1 MNYTAN
7 KSVENINKQYNAM
20 ENSLPSIAGLPIIA
34 AQINGAGQIRWSSE
48 LFGKFFKSSLKNISE
63 LFDPS
68 IDLKAKF
75 NEAKAFNMPLK
86 ICEEFK
92 SLQSYSFKFIPNSQ
106 NDEFGFFVL
115 IENTTEL
122 EKERLTKQ
130 ILLNISHAEI
140 TCKDLESFFSI
151 IQQELNTLFD
161 AQNFFIVLWDKLKK
175 TLKLS
180 FFKDKYDSFD
190 NFPSGKTISSYVIE
204 NEKSL
209 LTTEVEINRLCS
221 EGAFEIIGTPAKAW
235 MGVPLKSDDDF
246 IGIMVVQSYLS
257 TSAYTR
263 DDLRLMEHIAD
274 QIAIALKRKER
285 EESLKISKE
294 KAIEADK
301 LKSTFLA
308 NMSHEI
314 RTPMNSIVGFS
325 ELITRKTI
333 STEKKEIYANYIGNS
348 SKSLLALIDDI
359 IDIAKIE
366 AGQLKIIKSA
376 VQVNGALNELQ
387 TYYCA
392 EIKRDANKNIDLKT
406 HQAVD
411 NDNFA
416 ILCDPIRLKQI
427 LTNLISNALKFTIK
441 GLIEVGYVIPNNATI
456 IFYVQDSGIG
466 ISHDKQ
472 SVIFDRFRQGDDSI
486 TRKYGG
492 TGLGL
497 AISKKLVELMGG
509 RIWVESEADRGA
521 TFYFSLPLIIP
532 NASEWHFD
540 GVQRQPSGSFMNLTI
555 LIAEDEDLNFMFL
568 QEVLS
573 PTKVNIIRAL
583 NGKEAIEMVK
593 SNPKIDVVL
602 MDIQMPILNGYA
614 ATQEIVAF
622 RPELPVIAQT
632 AYAMAEDRAKGFRAG
647 CRDYISKPIRPEDLL
662 EILKKHLGK
671 VIG

>member
-1 MNYTAN
+1 ME
-7 KSVENINKQYNAM
+7 KSF
-20 ENSLPSIAGLPIIA
+20 PSIDNLPIIA
-34 AQINGAGQIRWSSE
+34 AQINVAGQVYWSSE
-48 LFGKFFKSSLKNISE
+48 LFAKLFSSSLKNISE
-63 LFDPS
+63 LFDLS
-68 IDLKAKF
+68 IDLKAKLT
-75 NEAKAFNMPLK
+75 EAKAFILPLNVS
-86 ICEEFK
+86 EEFV
-92 SLQSYSFKFIPNSQ
+92 SLQSYIFKFAPVTVNNELIY
-106 NDEFGFFVL
+106 FVV

-122 EKERLTKQ
+122 EKEKLTKQ

-151 IQQELNTLFD
+151 IQQELNSLFD

-180 FFKDKYDSFD
+180 FFKDKHDHFES
-190 NFPSGKTISSYVIE
+190 FPSGKTISSYVIE

-235 MGVPLKSDDDF
+235 MGVPLKSDDEF
-246 IGIMVVQSYLS
+246 IGIMVVQSYHS

-274 QIAIALKRKER
+274 QIAISLKRKER
-285 EESLKISKE
+285 EDSLRISKE
-294 KAIEADK
+294 KAIEADR
-301 LKSTFLA
+301 LKSAFLA

-325 ELITRKTI
+325 ELITRKTV
-333 STEKKEIYANYIGNS
+333 SPEKKEIYANYIGNS

-376 VQVNGALNELQ
+376 VPVNGALNELHAH
-387 TYYCA
+387 YYA
-392 EIKRDANKNIDLKT
+392 EIKRDTNKNIDLKI
-406 HQAVD
+406 HRSVD

-427 LTNLISNALKFTIK
+427 LTNLISNALKFTNT
-441 GLIEVGYVIPNNATI
+441 GLIEIGYVIPNNATI
-456 IFYVQDSGIG
+456 IFYVQDTGIG

-509 RIWVESEADRGA
+509 RIWVESETGEGA

-540 GVQRQPSGSFMNLTI
+540 RVQRQPSGSFKDLTI

-573 PTKVNIIRAL
+573 PTMVNIIRAC

-593 SNPKIDVVL
+593 SNPSIDAVL

-671 VIG
+671 VID